1 MSKRLRKLT
10 SFLLSIV
17 MAISMV
23 SVGVVSVNAG
33 TVIEN
38 AVSWALAIAND
49 NSHGY
54 SQLSNRRWGNP
65 DYDCSSFVITAFK
78 NAGCNVGAATYTGN
92 MRSVFVNAGFT
103 WIPKSQ
109 INLSNSSQLQ
119 RGDILLNEKNHT
131 EIYIG
136 NNQRVGAH
144 TGTYDIYDRNAPGDN
159 NGKEISVYNY
169 SNSSNWDGVL
179 RYNENS
185 NFPGEEDKSYNVPVW
200 KTANSKLD
208 TYDSNGNKESG
219 RWIDAGDNCYI
230 EKVYKNGYAW
240 VKYPTSNGDRWAYAN
255 AFGFSLDKKISYG
268 TPINLGE
275 NFSARIRNIQ
285 MNKVVTYS
293 NGNAVIGA
301 SMNNKLARQIWK
313 FSRNSNGSYRIKS
326 CLNDTCM
333 ELHNFGDFDGGNV
346 TCIPANGSTA
356 QNWFICENSDGSL
369 YLRPECSSTRV
380 LDVTGGDA
388 HDGNNMQLWTYNKT
402 DAQMFSIDKCGEV
415 INVGDNFVAS
425 IEHTEYWKPLM
436 QAEDGNVVLCT
447 SSQKNMSR
455 ILWNFERDSNN
466 GWYTIT
472 SYENG
477 KRLEVSNESDED
489 GANVQCAEARDTY
502 AQYWYI
508 LKGWEENGNEYKYIK
523 SACSSKNLDLLY
535 NSKEDGTNIQ
545 MWSINGTLA
554 QRFSIYEI
562 NGDTT
567 YDISYVDN
575 EIEIGNQ
582 TNIIVSN
589 TNFVIQY
596 EFHVIHPNGMEEI
609 IDNKCD
615 NIYSFAPK
623 QAGIYTIFCRVN
635 SPVSSYVGSIN
646 DRYVKIRV
654 SNKLG
659 DINADGN
666 INILDA
672 TMIQKHS
679 AELELLD
686 DNLCKYADVNGDGKA
701 DIIDATLIQKY
712 SAELITQF

>member
-1 MSKRLRKLT
+1 MFVSIIP
-10 SFLLSIV
+10 LSV
-17 MAISMV
+17 VTVSAANTADSLVAIAE
-23 SVGVVSVNAG
+23 GELGNTNYTKYYGGNAG
-33 TVIEN
+33 AWCADFVTWC
-38 AVSWALAIAND
+38 AQQAGVS
-49 NSHGY
+49 S
-54 SQLSNRRWGNP
+54 
-65 DYDCSSFVITAFK
+65 IT
-78 NAGCNVGAATYTGN
+78 
-92 MRSVFVNAGFT
+92 
-103 WIPKSQ
+103 
-109 INLSNSSQLQ
+109 NSSSCYYMHKGMIETNHCQEVSSPQ
-119 RGDILLNEKNHT
+119 KGDIVFFYCNSCSGTANKWCHVGIMVNSTTSIDGNYGGKVSYDSSYSHYGSLGYKHSSGIRK
-131 EIYIG
+131 IYV
-136 NNQRVGAH
+136 R
-144 TGTYDIYDRNAPGDN
+144 P
-159 NGKEISVYNY
+159 NY
-169 SNSSNWDGVL
+169 SNTPN
-179 RYNENS
+179 

-240 VKYPTSNGDRWAYAN
+240 VKYPTSNGDRWAYTN

-268 TPINLGE
+268 TTINLGE

-596 EFHVIHPNGMEEI
+596 EFHVIHPNGIEEI

-686 DNLCKYADVNGDGKA
+686 DNLCKYADVNGDGKVSV
-701 DIIDATLIQKY
+701 IDATLIQKY
-712 SAELITQF
+712 SAELISEF